1 MKKTTEFMKHK
12 RRKVIRTKA
21 LQVQDT
27 ISNAYAWLCNGGIN
41 YVMLIITFTISLFVI
56 KD

>member
-21 LQVQDT
+21 LQVQDA